1 MLIFEKLLGLTSQF
15 FYQEKRT
22 TSDLNSYSFV
32 TTKAIIMKM
41 HDRRMRIVIKT
52 HMKFR

>member
-1 MLIFEKLLGLTSQF
+1 MFISENLLGLTSQF
-15 FYQEKRT
+15 FYKEKRT

-32 TTKAIIMKM
+32 TTKVIIMKM
-41 HDRRMRIVIKT
+41 HDHRMRIVIKT